1 MRSLGARKAF
11 PIKRYQTSDFKITC
25 CWKNKSTTIM
35 ELFGHSLNHFAC
47 ELLDEIVW
55 SIAFALAI
63 FLSFFFNNN
72 ELLRWPPYC
81 SDSFSH
87 PWLITLS
94 LSLHSALLLQFS
106 RFGLS
111 HFSLRVVQKLRNRGW
126 GGGSLQIITVLHII
140 LHITYYDK
148 EDMVDDENK
157 A

>member
-1 MRSLGARKAF
+1 
-11 PIKRYQTSDFKITC
+11 
-25 CWKNKSTTIM
+25 M

-63 FLSFFFNNN
+63 FLIFFFNNN

-87 PWLITLS
+87 
-94 LSLHSALLLQFS
+94 

-111 HFSLRVVQKLRNRGW
+111 HFYLRVVQKLRNRGW